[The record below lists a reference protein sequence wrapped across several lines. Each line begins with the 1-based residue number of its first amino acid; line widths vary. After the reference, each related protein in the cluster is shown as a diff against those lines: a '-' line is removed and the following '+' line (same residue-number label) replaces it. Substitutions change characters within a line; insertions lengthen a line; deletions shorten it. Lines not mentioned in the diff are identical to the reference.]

1 MDRVLC
7 AKLLNS
13 KVLCDKVL
21 CAKVQTYYSTLF
33 VSLMEAGTNDNL
45 GRLDLHSGTLSLL
58 PDGRVSYSG
67 KSGCWELEIIF
78 FAFFP
83 NCLLIHALY
92 RLIFFPHY
100 DFHCCF
106 VHAGQFAS

>member
-21 CAKVQTYYSTLF
+21 CANVQTYYCTLF

-45 GRLDLHSGTLSLL
+45 GRLDLHSGTRSLL
-58 PDGRVSYSG
+58 RDGRVSYSG
-67 KSGCWELEIIF
+67 KSGVGSWKLF
-78 FAFFP
+78 SLLFP
-83 NCLLIHALY
+83 NCLLIDALY
-92 RLIFFPHY
+92 RLIY
-100 DFHCCF
+100 
-106 VHAGQFAS
+106 FACIA